1 MNDYAETEDRDAQT
15 ERSRIIFDIHVRTY
29 RTGTWPLPPE
39 PWFTQELPIVQQRP
53 PIPFTFHHT
62 HRIVRHT
69 LSINRL
75 RRDFDRIWWH
85 RINFLPTGYPRH
97 VPPHLWELRR
107 VHGLNACHL
116 LRHASCMTHTFAD
129 TRESHAYNGNIEYDY
144 FLDTLRFYNSDP
156 SYSYSV
162 YNNSSPYNEIFE
174 YVSNTF
180 FYIISF
186 PMNDVTTN
194 VDFLRRQITNLTAHL
209 EYVTNLPLT
218 HSARTSNNITV
229 LLFEL
234 DIQKRYTQW
243 LYDSFV
249 HFEQRMTGP
258 ARAATIP
265 LLELPLEQLNY
276 ILDHLHPHDIH
287 RLCLALV
294 GVTEERYQPAKTLIL
309 EEYAIL
315 QRSTVNRW
323 CTECYHCLN
332 NTQLAPATW
341 NRPSSYRQIRR
352 WDADAPSL
360 QTQRS
365 LQQFF
370 AFQYYEGQERI
381 EFRNQIDGTFREAI
395 DRVTAFRLEHGAT
408 EPLTATPPVFQAMPS
423 SIPEYDPT
431 RVNTPHGSNHPG
443 TI

>member
-1 MNDYAETEDRDAQT
+1 MDDTDDRGAQT
-15 ERSRIIFDIHVRTY
+15 DSARLALDRHVRTY

-39 PWFTQELPIVQQRP
+39 PWFTQELPIVQLRRP
-53 PIPFTFHHT
+53 VPFTFHHT
-62 HRIVRHT
+62 HRIVRRT
-69 LSINRL
+69 LTIERL

-85 RINFLPTGYPRH
+85 RINFLPPHGYPRH

-116 LRHASCMTHTFAD
+116 LRHASCMTHAYAD
-129 TRESHAYNGNIEYDY
+129 ARDSHAYNGNIEYDF
-144 FLDTLRFYNSDP
+144 FLDTLRFYDQDPTYAFSIYDNSQ
-156 SYSYSV
+156 
-162 YNNSSPYNEIFE
+162 PYNETFE
-174 YVSNTF
+174 YVSNAY
-180 FYIISF
+180 FYILSF

-194 VDFLRRQITNLTAHL
+194 IAFLRRQLTSLTTHL
-209 EYVTNLPLT
+209 EHVINLPPT
-218 HSARTSNNITV
+218 HPARTSNNITV

-243 LYDSFV
+243 VHDSFV
-249 HFEQRMTGP
+249 HFEQRMTNP

-265 LLELPLEQLNY
+265 LLELPHEQLNY

-294 GVTEERYQPAKTLIL
+294 GVTEERYQSSKTLIL

-332 NTQLAPATW
+332 NTQLAPAAW
-341 NRPSSYRQIRR
+341 NRPSSSRQTRR
-352 WDADAPSL
+352 WDADAPSP

-381 EFRNQIDGTFREAI
+381 EFRRQIDGTFRDVI
-395 DRVTAFRLEHGAT
+395 HRVAAFRAEHGAT
-408 EPLTATPPVFQAMPS
+408 ETLTAAPPRFHDMPS
-423 SIPEYDPT
+423 SIPEFDPT
-431 RVNTPHGSNHPG
+431 HVNTTHGRDHPG
-443 TI
+443 TN

>member
-1 MNDYAETEDRDAQT
+1 MDDRTDTNALTESERRTLDR
-15 ERSRIIFDIHVRTY
+15 HVRNY
-29 RTGTWPLPPE
+29 RTGTWPLPPN
-39 PWFTQELPIVQQRP
+39 PWFTQELPIVRQSP
-53 PIPFTFHHT
+53 DIPFTFHHT

-69 LSINRL
+69 PSISRL
-75 RRDFDRIWWH
+75 RRDFDRLWWH
-85 RINFLPTGYPRH
+85 RINFLPTGYTRQ

-107 VHGLNACHL
+107 LHGLNACHL
-116 LRHASCMTHTFAD
+116 LRHASCMAHTYAD
-129 TRESHAYNGNIEYDY
+129 TRDSHAYNGNIEYDY
-144 FLDTLRFYNSDP
+144 FLDTLRFYNADP
-156 SYSYSV
+156 SYPYSI
-162 YNNSSPYNEIFE
+162 YDNSQPYNENFE

-194 VDFLRRQITNLTAHL
+194 VEFLQRQITNLTEHL
-209 EYVTNLPLT
+209 EYVTNLPSE
-218 HSARTSNNITV
+218 HPARTSNNIAV
-229 LLFEL
+229 LLFTL
-234 DIQKRYTQW
+234 DLQKRYTQW
-243 LYDSFV
+243 IHDSYL
-249 HFEQRMTGP
+249 HFEQRMVDP

-294 GVTEERYQPAKTLIL
+294 GVNEERYQPAKTLIL

-332 NTQLAPATW
+332 NTQLVPATW
-341 NRPSSYRQIRR
+341 NRPSSARQTRR
-352 WDADAPSL
+352 WDADAPSP
-360 QTQRS
+360 QTIRS

-381 EFRNQIDGTFREAI
+381 NFRSQIDGTFNDVAQRIA
-395 DRVTAFRLEHGAT
+395 AFRLEHGAT
-408 EPLTATPPVFQAMPS
+408 DPLTVTPPRFNLIPTY
-423 SIPEYDPT
+423 IPETDPAQM
-431 RVNTPHGSNHPG
+431 NTPHGSNHPG
-443 TI
+443 TN

>member
-1 MNDYAETEDRDAQT
+1 MDDRIDTDALTEPERRTLDR
-15 ERSRIIFDIHVRTY
+15 HVRNY
-29 RTGTWPLPPE
+29 RTGQWPLPPN
-39 PWFTQELPIVQQRP
+39 PWDTQELPIVRQRP
-53 PIPFTFHHT
+53 DIPFTFHHT

-69 LSINRL
+69 PSINRL
-75 RRDFDRIWWH
+75 RRDFDRLWWH
-85 RINFLPTGYPRH
+85 RINFLPTGYRRQ

-107 VHGLNACHL
+107 LHGLNACHL
-116 LRHASCMTHTFAD
+116 LRHASCMAHTYAD
-129 TRESHAYNGNIEYDY
+129 TRDSHAYNGNIEYDY
-144 FLDTLRFYNSDP
+144 FLDTLRFYNADP
-156 SYSYSV
+156 SYPYSI
-162 YNNSSPYNEIFE
+162 YDNSQPYNENFE

-186 PMNDVTTN
+186 PMNDVTAN
-194 VDFLRRQITNLTAHL
+194 VDFLQRQITNLTAHL
-209 EYVTNLPLT
+209 EYVINLPST
-218 HSARTSNNITV
+218 HPARTSNNIAV
-229 LLFEL
+229 LLFTL
-234 DIQKRYTQW
+234 DLQKRYTQW
-243 LYDSFV
+243 IHDSYV
-249 HFEQRMTGP
+249 HFEQRMVDP

-332 NTQLAPATW
+332 NTQLVPATW
-341 NRPSSYRQIRR
+341 NRPSSARQTRR
-352 WDADAPSL
+352 WDADSPSP
-360 QTQRS
+360 QTIRS

-381 EFRNQIDGTFREAI
+381 NFRSQIDGTFNDVAQRIA
-395 DRVTAFRLEHGAT
+395 AFRTEHGAT
-408 EPLTATPPVFQAMPS
+408 DPLTVTPPRFNLIPTY
-423 SIPEYDPT
+423 IPETDPAQM
-431 RVNTPHGSNHPG
+431 NTPHGSNHPG